1 MRTTLLALLFL
12 AIMPLA
18 AWAQTDT
25 LKPPTAPA
33 TPSNTLASELDD
45 ENFFGVGLQVGL
57 ATGSGVTVRYSLANR
72 FVFEVNGIYLAINDP
87 LWTVGFEGQYRLNTT
102 TNSSLYALAGAGFY
116 YAAKSDTNEL
126 AEPTNKLDAPVR
138 AGVGVGYEWFISRN
152 FSLAI
157 ELPVTIFIQD
167 EIAVLPLPQL
177 QVVYYFK

>member
-1 MRTTLLALLFL
+1 MRTTLLALFVL
-12 AIMPLA
+12 AIVPFA
-18 AWAQTDT
+18 ATAQTDT
-25 LKPPTAPA
+25 LKPPTATA
-33 TPSNTLASELDD
+33 TSSNTLASELDD

-116 YAAKSDTNEL
+116 HAAKGD
-126 AEPTNKLDAPVR
+126 TNKLDAPIR
-138 AGVGVGYEWFISRN
+138 IGIGVGYEWFISRN
-152 FSLAI
+152 FSLAL
-157 ELPVTIFIQD
+157 ELPITIFIQD

-177 QVVYYFK
+177 QVIYYFK